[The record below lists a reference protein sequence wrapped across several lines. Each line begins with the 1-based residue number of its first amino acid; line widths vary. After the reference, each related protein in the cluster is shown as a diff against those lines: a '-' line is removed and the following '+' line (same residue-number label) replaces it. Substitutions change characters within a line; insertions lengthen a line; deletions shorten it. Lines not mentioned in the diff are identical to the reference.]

1 MTRDAAPTGRS
12 AVLQAMRDADEPM
25 TASRLA
31 KLLGVHVNT
40 VRFHLDSLLAH
51 GQIERAPIESRTPGR
66 PPHAFRVV
74 PGMDPAGPRR
84 YRELAEILAA
94 DVESGPDP
102 RRRAIQVGAAWGR
115 RVAERESLDDVSV
128 QQLTAVLDELDF
140 APEPVSEGA
149 ATIRL
154 RHCPFLE
161 LSRHRTD
168 IICPIHLGLMQ
179 GVLEQRA
186 SAITVER
193 LDPFVEPDLCL
204 VHLAES
210 KEIP

>member
-1 MTRDAAPTGRS
+1 MTRDSALTGRA
-12 AVLQAMRDADEPM
+12 AVLQAMRDAGEPT
-25 TASRLA
+25 TAGRLA
-31 KLLGVHVNT
+31 DLLGVHVNT

-51 GQIERAPIESRTPGR
+51 GQIERAPLESRTPGR
-66 PPHAFRVV
+66 PPHVFRVV

-94 DVESGPDP
+94 EVESGPDP
-102 RRRAIQVGAAWGR
+102 RRRALEVGTAWGR
-115 RVAERESLDDVSV
+115 RVAERESLDGVSA
-128 QQLTAVLDELDF
+128 QQLAEVLDELDF
-140 APEPVSEGA
+140 APEPVPEGA

-168 IICPIHLGLMQ
+168 VVCPIHLGLMQ
-179 GVLEQRA
+179 GVLEQRR
-186 SAITVER
+186 STITVER
-193 LDPFVEPDLCL
+193 LDPFVQPDLCL

-210 KEIP
+210 KEIS